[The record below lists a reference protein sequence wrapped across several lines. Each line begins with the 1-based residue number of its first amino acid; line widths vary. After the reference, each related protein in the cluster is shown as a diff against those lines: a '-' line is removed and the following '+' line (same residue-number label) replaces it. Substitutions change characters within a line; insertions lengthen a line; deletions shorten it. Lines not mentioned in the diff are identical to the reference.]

1 LNGPILGRDQNNQKY
16 DINRPLR
23 ESRIKSDGE
32 PKQMALEYHIGN
44 AANPKGHAL
53 VYFRDG
59 SDPEKVGAAYIVMLP
74 VSVDISKYVPPFLA
88 GQVEQL
94 GTGDM
99 SSFAFP
105 PAPEPVPS
113 ESWLRETAQLR
124 GDDLLFGGVANLDD
138 VTTLMAA
145 VADIASEYSSQYDSL
160 AGLPA
165 GGKQPQVEG
174 GEASSSAGP
183 GAGADGSGPIDDVHD
198 VMYGLMAE
206 ADLLTE
212 LTKLMGRLQYESS
225 GGDKAGA
232 RESEAKIRAIGRHVP
247 ENRRIDLLLNAALDR
262 HPDAAQRAQLYLE
275 RAFAMYREDYTR
287 VHTIEQEIKQLA
299 PDYPGSPE
307 APDAAPPTG
316 PPESS

>member
-1 LNGPILGRDQNNQKY
+1 
-16 DINRPLR
+16 
-23 ESRIKSDGE
+23 
-32 PKQMALEYHIGN
+32 MALEYHIGD
-44 AANPKGHAL
+44 ADNPRGHAL
-53 VYFRDG
+53 IYFRDG

-113 ESWLRETAQLR
+113 ESWLRETARVR
-124 GDDLLFGGVANLDD
+124 GDDLLFGGVANLED
-138 VTTLMAA
+138 VTSLMAA
-145 VADIASEYSSQYDSL
+145 VADIAAEYSSQYESATGLTTAGTQLQVDGAELDS
-160 AGLPA
+160 GIDTS
-165 GGKQPQVEG
+165 
-174 GEASSSAGP
+174 ASGAGP
-183 GAGADGSGPIDDVHD
+183 TDDVHD

-225 GGDKAGA
+225 GGDAGGA
-232 RESEAKIRAIGRHVP
+232 RESEAKIRAIGRHIP
-247 ENRRIDLLLNAALDR
+247 ENRRIDLLVGAALDR
-262 HPDAAQRAQLYLE
+262 QPDSAQRAQLYLE
-275 RAFAMYREDYTR
+275 RVFAMYREDYPR
-287 VHTIEQEIKQLA
+287 VHTIEQKIKQLA
-299 PDYPGSPE
+299 PDSPGSSE
-307 APDAAPPTG
+307 TPDAAPTNE

>member
-1 LNGPILGRDQNNQKY
+1 
-16 DINRPLR
+16 
-23 ESRIKSDGE
+23 
-32 PKQMALEYHIGN
+32 MALEYHIGD
-44 AANPKGHAL
+44 ADNPRGHAL
-53 VYFRDG
+53 IYFRDG

-113 ESWLRETAQLR
+113 ESWLRETARVR
-124 GDDLLFGGVANLDD
+124 GDDLLFGGVANLED
-138 VTTLMAA
+138 VTSLMAA
-145 VADIASEYSSQYDSL
+145 VADIAAEYSSQYESATGLTAAGTQLQVDGAELDSGIDT
-160 AGLPA
+160 A
-165 GGKQPQVEG
+165 
-174 GEASSSAGP
+174 ASGAGP
-183 GAGADGSGPIDDVHD
+183 TDDVHD

-225 GGDKAGA
+225 GGDAGGA
-232 RESEAKIRAIGRHVP
+232 RESEAKIRAIGRHIP
-247 ENRRIDLLLNAALDR
+247 ENRRIDLLVGAALDR
-262 HPDAAQRAQLYLE
+262 QPDSAQRAQLYLE
-275 RAFAMYREDYTR
+275 RVFAMYREDYTR

-299 PDYPGSPE
+299 PDSPGSSE
-307 APDAAPPTG
+307 TPDAAPTNE